1 MEDSN
6 LRQTRIEKLTKL
18 REKGIDPYPASTHR
32 THTIV
37 QAVKSEG
44 KNVAT
49 AGRMTSFRE
58 HGNIAFADIKDETDK
73 IQVFFQKKLL
83 GDEAFKNLKLL
94 DIGDFIQVEGT
105 VIRTVAGEISIAPN
119 TYTLLTKSIL
129 PLPSDWYGLKDSE
142 TRLRKRYL
150 DLIMH
155 PELREVFK
163 QKTLFWQTMRE
174 YLIEKGFIEVETPVL
189 QQIPG
194 GADARP
200 FITYHNAQDM
210 DLYLRISLELPLKR
224 LLVGGFEKVFEI
236 GRIFRNEGIDD
247 EHLQDYT
254 QLEFYWAYADYNQ
267 LMDFIEDLY
276 KVIIKALFGTL
287 QTTWKG
293 KEINWDGTWPRI
305 EYTDLL
311 NKEWNVKTQDMSVSD
326 LYALAEKLQVKV
338 EPNLGKGR
346 LLDYLYKKT
355 IRTKLLQPMFVINH
369 PVEVEPLAKRVL
381 ENDQN
386 VQRMQVLAMGS
397 ELGKGFSELNDPLD
411 QRERFEE
418 QMKLREAGDEEAQMM
433 DEDYVEALEYG
444 MPPAAG
450 FGISERLFSML
461 VDKPVREMVFFP
473 TMKPEAN
480 KEKKKEKPLKSISS
494 KVQKIDTEHQDFSKR
509 IVVVMNKELPT
520 WQALNTLGHIS
531 AYMGNK
537 MDQAFDTGEF
547 FVTKDN
553 EKFPRNTQ
561 YPIIAVSA
569 KSGQLQNLL
578 EKVKASGLL
587 YHAFIREMIETTN
600 DKEIETTLG
609 SKNSSEIEL
618 LGIGIFGTN
627 EEVEKLTKN
636 YSVWK

>member
-6 LRQTRIEKLTKL
+6 LRQIRLEKLAKL
-18 REKGIDPYPASTHR
+18 KEKGIDPYPASTHR
-32 THTIV
+32 THTITE
-37 QAVKSEG
+37 ALKSEG
-44 KNVAT
+44 KKVAT

-58 HGNIAFADIKDETDK
+58 HGNIAFADIKDENAK
-73 IQVFFQKKLL
+73 IQIFFQKKLL
-83 GDEAFKNLKLL
+83 GDDAFKNLRLL
-94 DIGDFIQVEGT
+94 DIGDFIQVEGD
-105 VIRTVAGEISIAPN
+105 VVRTVAGEISIAP
-119 TYTLLTKSIL
+119 TSYTLLTKSLL
-129 PLPSDWYGLKDSE
+129 PLPNDWYGLKDSE
-142 TRLRKRYL
+142 LRLRKRYL
-150 DLIMH
+150 DLLMH
-155 PELREVFK
+155 SELRNIFK
-163 QKTLFWQTMRE
+163 KKTLFWQVIRE

-254 QLEFYWAYADYNQ
+254 QLEFYWAYADYNE
-267 LMDFIEDLY
+267 LMGFIEDMY
-276 KVIIKALFGTL
+276 KGVIMALFGKL
-287 QTTWKG
+287 QTEWKG
-293 KEINWDGTWPRI
+293 NEINWDGKWPRI

-311 NKEWNVKTQDMSVSD
+311 NKEWGVKTEDMTIEE
-326 LYALAEKLQVKV
+326 LYELSRKLHIFV

-346 LLDYLYKKT
+346 ILDYLYKKT
-355 IRTKLLQPMFVINH
+355 IRPKLLQPMFIINH

-450 FGISERLFSML
+450 FGISERLFAML
-461 VDKPVREMVFFP
+461 MDRPVREMVFFP

-480 KEKKKEKPLKSISS
+480 KEKEKKISPKKTNS
-494 KVQKIDTEHQDFSKR
+494 EQKDKISDTQDFSKR
-509 IVVVMNKELPT
+509 FVVVLNKELPS
-520 WQALNTLGHIS
+520 WQAMNALGHMS
-531 AYMGNK
+531 AFLGNK
-537 MDQAFDTGEF
+537 MDESFDTGEAF
-547 FVTKDN
+547 IAKDSTY
-553 EKFPRNTQ
+553 PRNSQ
-561 YPIIAVSA
+561 YPIIVASA
-569 KSGQLQNLL
+569 KPGQLANLL
-578 EKVKASGLL
+578 DKVKTSGLL
-587 YHAFIREMIETTN
+587 YHVFIREMIETTN
-600 DKEIETTLG
+600 DKEIEMILATKE
-609 SKNSSEIEL
+609 SKDIEI
-618 LGIGIFGTN
+618 LGIGIFGPN
-627 EEVEKLTKN
+627 EAVEKLTKN
-636 YSVWK
+636 YSLWK